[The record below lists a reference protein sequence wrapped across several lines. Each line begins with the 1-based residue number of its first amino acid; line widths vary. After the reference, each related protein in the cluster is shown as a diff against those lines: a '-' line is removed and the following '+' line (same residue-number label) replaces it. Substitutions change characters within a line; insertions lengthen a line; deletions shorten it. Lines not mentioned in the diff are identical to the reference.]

1 VDYFDREMLL
11 TAFTSKDISKQHQ
24 LMRKVNRKKLEKDI
38 AAHGS
43 SAFLPLKCTTKP
55 VVDKN
60 YQKMSDHDQTLL
72 RKIFE
77 WVQGSKVEARRAL
90 KYLPKLKKTYP
101 DVTAIYNYT
110 AVAHEAL
117 GKTKKYHYY
126 LKETLKKFPD
136 YVFGKITL
144 ADYQLKHGSHEMIPD
159 IFDHKLQLYM
169 HYPDGIKHVFH
180 TSEVQNFYA
189 VMGAYYIRNKQLP
202 HAMQC
207 YFMIEQADKNSP
219 HLDIIVQE
227 IITGA
232 VASLF
237 VGNLEAKHGTFE
249 V

>member
-1 VDYFDREMLL
+1 MDYFDRQMLL
-11 TAFTSKDISKQHQ
+11 AAFTSKDISKQHR
-24 LMRKVNRKKLEKDI
+24 LMRKVNRKELEKDI

-43 SAFLPLKCTTKP
+43 SEFLPLKSTTKP
-55 VVDKN
+55 VVDESYK
-60 YQKMSDHDQTLL
+60 KIPDHDQALL
-72 RKIFE
+72 RQVFE

-90 KYLPKLKKTYP
+90 KYLLKLKKSYP

-110 AVAHEAL
+110 AVAHESL
-117 GKTKKYHYY
+117 GKTKKYHHC
-126 LKETLKKFPD
+126 LKDTLKKFPD

-180 TSEVQNFYA
+180 ISEVQGFYA
-189 VMGAYYIRNKQLP
+189 VMGGYYIRNKQLE

-207 YFMIEQADKNSP
+207 YFMIEKAGKNSP
-219 HLDIIVQE
+219 HLDVIVQE

-237 VGNLEAKHGTFE
+237 VGNLEAEHGTFE